1 MNFTPMIKQ
10 YLEIKQQYPDTILF
24 FRLGDFYE
32 MFFDDARLASRE
44 LEIAL
49 TGRDGGGSERVP
61 MCGFP
66 YHAADGYIA
75 RLLAKR
81 YRVAICEQVE
91 DPAHAKGIVRREV
104 TRVITPGT
112 VMEGHLLE
120 EKQNNYLVSIA
131 NDGSNYSFAMTDIST
146 GVFMVSAFTG
156 NKGRVRLTEE
166 LARLLPA
173 EVLLPLS
180 QAERLSEDLA
190 LAGSVTI
197 SAYLDEAYDRLQA
210 LRELE
215 NQFGRDCPGDI
226 KDTGFE
232 LTIPAAGALLKYLRD
247 TQKRDL
253 SHIRQVN
260 YYHPGRFMLLD
271 ASTRRNLELT
281 RSLSDGSRRN
291 TLLAVIDYTVTAM
304 GGRLIRN
311 WLEQPLLEKDEI
323 SLRLDA
329 VDELLQQ
336 MMIRND
342 LKDLLKG
349 IYDLERLAG
358 RISFGTINARDMV
371 SLKKSLGCLPDLQG
385 LLAKCKA
392 PLLQETGHS
401 IDLMEDL
408 RELLDGAITDNPPLS
423 LRDGGIIKTGFH
435 AEVDRLRLVRQ
446 EGKSMLAGLEEQERA
461 RTGIKSLK
469 IGFNKVF
476 GYYIEVTR
484 SNLEQVP
491 QDYQRK
497 QTLANAERFITPE
510 LKEYEDLVLGAEDR
524 LIQLEYQIF
533 CEVRDQFTGAIQRL
547 QATAAAVAGADALY
561 SLAEAAAVGRY
572 VRPGIDG
579 DGKLII
585 KDGRHP
591 VLEQVLRE
599 KFVPNDTIMDNQK
612 SRLVMIT
619 GPNMA
624 GKSTY
629 MRQVALIIMMAQ
641 SGSFVPAASA
651 QIPLVDRIFTRI
663 GAADD
668 LATGQS
674 TFMMEMNECRAIVQG
689 ATRRSLIIMDEV
701 GRGTSTYD
709 GISIARALVEY
720 IHTRI
725 GAKTLFSTHYHE
737 LTDLDQIDGII
748 NYNVAV
754 KEDGENIVF
763 LRKVVAGK
771 SDRSY
776 GIHVA
781 RLAGLPDE
789 IVKRATD
796 VLRGLE
802 TGEGAVEAAACRES
816 LRENEA
822 VTLNEREQAL
832 LQKLR
837 RLDVLSMTPLEAL
850 NQLYHLQQELKTDF

>member
-32 MFFDDARLASRE
+32 MFFDDARLASSE

-81 YRVAICEQVE
+81 HRVAICEQVE
-91 DPAHAKGIVRREV
+91 DPASAKGIVRREV

-131 NDGSNYSFAMTDIST
+131 MDGSNYSFAMTDIST
-146 GVFMVSAFTG
+146 GIFMVSAFTG
-156 NKGRVRLTEE
+156 EKGRVRLTEE

-190 LAGSVTI
+190 LAGSVTV
-197 SAYLDEAYDRLQA
+197 SAYLDEAFDRLQA

-215 NQFGRDCPGDI
+215 NQFGRDCPGNI
-226 KDTGFE
+226 KAPGFE
-232 LTIPAAGALLKYLRD
+232 LIIPAAGALLKYLRD

-281 RSLSDGSRRN
+281 RALSDGSRRN
-291 TLLAVIDYTVTAM
+291 TLLAVLDYTVTAM

-323 SLRLDA
+323 MLRLDA

-336 MMIRND
+336 MLMRND

-358 RISFGTINARDMV
+358 RISFGTINARDMIA
-371 SLKKSLGCLPDLQG
+371 LKKSLGCLPDLQG
-385 LLAKCKA
+385 LLEQCKA
-392 PLLQETGHS
+392 TLLQDTGRD
-401 IDLMEDL
+401 IDPMEDL
-408 RELLDGAITDNPPLS
+408 RELLERAITDNPPLS

-435 AEVDRLRLVRQ
+435 TEVDRLRLVKQ
-446 EGKSMLAGLEEQERA
+446 EGKTMLAGLEEQERA

-469 IGFNKVF
+469 VGFNKVF

-484 SNLEQVP
+484 ANLEQVP

-524 LIQLEYQIF
+524 LMQLEYQIF
-533 CEVRDQFTGAIQRL
+533 CEIRDQFTGAIQRL
-547 QATAAAVAGADALY
+547 QATAAAVARADALY
-561 SLAEAAAVGRY
+561 SLAEAAAVGRHA
-572 VRPGIDG
+572 RPGIDG
-579 DGKLII
+579 DGELII

-629 MRQVALIIMMAQ
+629 MRQVALLIMMAQ

-651 QIPLVDRIFTRI
+651 QIPLVDRIFTRV

-689 ATRRSLIIMDEV
+689 ATKRSLIIMDEV

-737 LTDLDQIDGII
+737 LTDLDQIEGII

-789 IVKRATD
+789 IVKRATA

-816 LRENEA
+816 SHEKEA
-822 VTLNEREQAL
+822 VALHEREQAL
-832 LQKLR
+832 IQKLR
-837 RLDVLSMTPLEAL
+837 RLNVLSMTPLEAL